1 VVRVTVEDGLHVV
14 AVDRLSDSST
24 ASCANRLV
32 LLAGLEVVVA
42 EDRDRRH
49 LRGGEL
55 AHEHVRLLRQA
66 VVGEAPARRS
76 TSARS
81 ASEGRMNTSKSLVK
95 RETPACSFSAN
106 APPTRK
112 GHPALAQGGHRLT
125 VEGRAALIERIPF
138 GRRAAERCT

>member
-1 VVRVTVEDGLHVV
+1 MVRVTVEDGLHVV

-112 GHPALAQGGHRLT
+112 GTLRS
-125 VEGRAALIERIPF
+125 
-138 GRRAAERCT
+138 RRAAIASP